1 MAESPRILG
10 ALGRLARALLLALS
24 ARPRPL
30 SKKSMSFARLFR
42 VLSREPGRW
51 GSIFGRPEG
60 PGLDFRSRNALFFE
74 LFRRSR
80 ACGLYFVRSVQNYGR
95 SYIFST

>member
-1 MAESPRILG
+1 MG

-30 SKKSMSFARLFR
+30 FKKSMSFARLFR
-42 VLSREPGRW
+42 ALSRDPGRS
-51 GSIFGRPEG
+51 GSIFGRPDA
-60 PGLDFRSRNALFFE
+60 PGLDFGGRNALVFE

-80 ACGLYFVRSVQNYGR
+80 AFGANCV
-95 SYIFST
+95 

>member
-1 MAESPRILG
+1 MLQMARDLG

-42 VLSREPGRW
+42 VLWREPGRS
-51 GSIFGRPEG
+51 GSIVGRPDA
-60 PGLDFRSRNALFFE
+60 PGLNFGGVSE
-74 LFRRSR
+74 
-80 ACGLYFVRSVQNYGR
+80 
-95 SYIFST
+95 TP